1 MVAEIENDR
10 PRIVILLG
18 PTGVGKSKSAIE
30 WAEVLGGEIISAD
43 SVQVY
48 QYMDIGTAKPTLNDQ
63 KRVRHHLIDL
73 VPPDQ
78 PFHAALYRALGR
90 KTIDRL
96 FQDGRP
102 IWVVGGTGLYIKT
115 LTQGLFTSPKIDPQV
130 RERLRQEAREKGP
143 DALYERLK
151 EVDYQ
156 TASQLHPHDLFRIV
170 RALEVF
176 DSTGVPISFYREQ
189 HRFGERPYLTLKI
202 GLEMNRDRLYRRID
216 ERVDQMLEKGFLQEV
231 ERLMHMGYGPELKPM
246 QSLGYKQMVQ
256 FLLKEI
262 GWDEAVRQMK
272 RDTRHYAKR
281 QWTWFKAD
289 PEVRWWDE
297 SADRQRLFHD
307 IKSFW
312 GKGGAMA

>member
-1 MVAEIENDR
+1 MVAKIEHER

-18 PTGVGKSKSAIE
+18 PTGIGKSKLAIE
-30 WAEVLGGEIISAD
+30 WAEASGGEIISAD

-48 QYMDIGTAKPTLNDQ
+48 QYMDIGTGKPTRDDQ
-63 KRVRHHLIDL
+63 ERVRHHLIDL

-78 PFHAALYRALGR
+78 PFHAALYRTLGR
-90 KTIDRL
+90 KTIDQL
-96 FQDGRP
+96 FQERKP

-115 LTQGLFTSPKIDPQV
+115 LTQGLFNSPKIDPQA
-130 RERLRQEAREKGP
+130 RESLRQEARGKGAG
-143 DALYERLK
+143 ALYERLK
-151 EVDYQ
+151 KVDSQ
-156 TASQLHPHDLFRIV
+156 TASHLHPNDLFRII

-202 GLEMNRDRLYRRID
+202 GLEMNRDMLFRRID
-216 ERVDQMLEKGFLQEV
+216 ERVDQMLEKGLLQEV
-231 ERLMHMGYGPELKPM
+231 ERLMEMGYGPELKPM

-256 FLLKEI
+256 FLLKET

-297 SADRQRLFHD
+297 SADRQRIFLN

-312 GKGGAMA
+312 GKGGPMA